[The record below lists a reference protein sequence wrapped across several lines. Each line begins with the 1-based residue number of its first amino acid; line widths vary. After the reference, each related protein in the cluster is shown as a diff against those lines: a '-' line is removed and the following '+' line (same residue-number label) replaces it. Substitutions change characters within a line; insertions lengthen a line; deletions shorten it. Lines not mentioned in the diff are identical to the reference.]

1 MTLQARTKKTIAALS
16 VVALVAAGGL
26 AAVVTVLVQNAPES
40 LPTVTAYAHYK
51 TVDAH
56 AGVCDADLAC
66 AGLEIA
72 NLSVPA
78 GQPLQLSLPKD
89 VSNSDWRLNVQIGNP
104 ETGEVFNGFRDYTPG
119 EASAVTVPSG
129 KNEQLLG
136 VIIQLPAN
144 GSLAPVWAIQ
154 TY

>member
-16 VVALVAAGGL
+16 VAALVVAGGL
-26 AAVVTVLVQNAPES
+26 AAVVTVLVKNAPET
-40 LPTVTAYAHYK
+40 LPTVTAYAHYE
-51 TVDAH
+51 TVEAQ

-66 AGLEIA
+66 AGLEVA
-72 NLSVPA
+72 TLSVPE

-89 VSNSDWRLNVQIGNP
+89 VSGSDWRLNVQIGNP
-104 ETGEVFNGFRDYTPG
+104 ETGEVFSGFRDYTPG

-129 KNEQLLG
+129 ENEQILG
-136 VIIQLPAN
+136 VIIQLPTN
-144 GSLAPVWAIQ
+144 GGLAPVWAIQ